1 MKEIDALK
9 TIFNKKADAIYVCRD
24 KWAITEKDKG
34 ATFRKLEILCTNKE
48 FHVISNSFYQG
59 IKNTTEDR
67 STYLWDSDCDGVC
80 AIEIEGEKHYVFVD
94 LKSNF
99 DTKKVCDAYLQDL
112 HTFLKMHTLLSL
124 CEDYSLGKEV
134 IIDLIVAC
142 KTFRNQEQEDN
153 QEDTPVTDGELGAE
167 MTVVETENSIEDR
180 VTYLITMPS
189 VSTGDSAV
197 DTILNDYYSNQTG
210 KLEDLCWGEIY
221 EQAINE
227 HVSFDVMTN
236 FSVKENTPERLSI
249 VRQTI
254 VTNTH
259 TEERTVTQQAETFR
273 LSDGA
278 LLLANDFFNVDEAAW
293 TNRVVDLVRR
303 SISENPYH
311 SETLSSQWSDLAY
324 SAFNKDQFYVT
335 TDAFC
340 VFYQDGALGQEGVIE
355 FELPW
360 TDLQGITAQ

>member
-1 MKEIDALK
+1 MKKLLAALLAVLLLLGI
-9 TIFNKKADAIYVCRD
+9 TGCH
-24 KWAITEKDKG
+24 TEK
-34 ATFRKLEILCTNKE
+34 TPEEPEIPDET
-48 FHVISNSFYQG
+48 V
-59 IKNTTEDR
+59 TEP
-67 STYLWDSDCDGVC
+67 V
-80 AIEIEGEKHYVFVD
+80 EEEP
-94 LKSNF
+94 
-99 DTKKVCDAYLQDL
+99 DTPPPQELD
-112 HTFLKMHTLLSL
+112 TP
-124 CEDYSLGKEV
+124 ED
-134 IIDLIVAC
+134 D
-142 KTFRNQEQEDN
+142 QEQEDN
-153 QEDTPVTDGELGAE
+153 QEETPVTDGALGAE

-210 KLEDLCWGEIY
+210 KVEDLCWGEIY
-221 EQAINE
+221 EQAIND
-227 HVSFDVMTN
+227 HVSFEVMTN

-259 TEERTVTQQAETFR
+259 TQERTITQQAETFR

-278 LLLANDFFNVDEAAW
+278 LLLANDFFSVDEAAW

-311 SETLSSQWSDLAY
+311 SETMSAQWSDLAY

-335 TDAFC
+335 PDAFC
-340 VFYQDGALGQEGVIE
+340 VFYQDGALGQEGVME

-360 TDLQGITAQ
+360 TDLQGITVQ